1 MWDGTKYIMHFKLL
15 FISTLYTSKCFGGLC
30 KKTSFCTV
38 SCRTLHWKVCRRESV
53 QLLHNIYSLDTRTFA
68 GMQSWCAKGRSV
80 CRYVCMIVYVCILG
94 CVGFIRSL
102 KAFASWKYYIVI
114 LLRVCM
120 DILCKDGSC
129 FYVQRAKRGWILA
142 SIPYT
147 TRREQNV
154 IIPFHIK
161 LRLIHSNI
169 AFNIYNWM

>member
-1 MWDGTKYIMHFKLL
+1 MKICAKNNVV
-15 FISTLYTSKCFGGLC
+15 LYCF
-30 KKTSFCTV
+30 V
-38 SCRTLHWKVCRRESV
+38 SHVILKSLPSRESV
-53 QLLHNIYSLDTRTFA
+53 QLLHNIYSSDTRTFV
-68 GMQSWCAKGRSV
+68 GMQSWCAKGGS
-80 CRYVCMIVYVCILG
+80 VCMIVYVCMLG

-120 DILCKDGSC
+120 DILYKDGSS

-147 TRREQNV
+147 RRREQNV
-154 IIPFHIK
+154 IIPFHIM

-169 AFNIYNWM
+169 AFTIYNWT